1 MNKMTAAAAIFV
13 ALIVVTA
20 AIWLVFSQMNSL
32 SQANKVQIT
41 AFLIDPEGWENPVGL
56 LLTCSYNITLQN
68 NGINEVQDLRLSVKI
83 FVNGSEIDVENN
95 VFGVDEGSTNDTFS
109 PGEVRI
115 FQGEL
120 QYSLH
125 SGGAIDTVGG
135 HPVGASY
142 IAQVLL
148 GNEVLDEAKLTGLFS
163 FELTATITFE
173 RYGGY
178 YGIAY
183 DFVKGEIYLTNGDFH
198 LIYVISDSTHDLV
211 ATIPVGITP
220 SGIAYD
226 SGKGEIF
233 VTNYGSDSVSV
244 ISNTDHTVVATIPV
258 GRQPM
263 GIAYDSGKGEVF
275 VTNYGSD
282 TVSVISDIDYAVVAT
297 IPVGR
302 QPSALAYDSRKGEMY
317 VGHAGCN
324 QVLVI
329 SDSTNSIVANITV
342 ENEPIR
348 LIYDS
353 GKGEIFVANHGS
365 DSVSVISNS
374 DYAVVAT
381 IPVGRQPNAM
391 DYDSVNNNVLVA
403 NYNSN
408 SISVISDSNYAVIAD
423 IPLERQPQ
431 AIGYDSGRG
440 KIFVA
445 YSESHRVSVISVFS
459 LPQPLSSIP
468 ESP

>member
-1 MNKMTAAAAIFV
+1 MNKMTMAATIFV
-13 ALIVVTA
+13 ALIVTTA
-20 AIWLVFSQMNSL
+20 AIWLVFNQMNSL
-32 SQANKVQIT
+32 SQTNKVQIT
-41 AFLIDPEGWENPVGL
+41 AFIIDPEGWENPGGL
-56 LLTCSYNITLQN
+56 LLTCSYNITLKN
-68 NGINEVQDLRLSVKI
+68 NGINEVQELRLNVKM
-83 FVNGSEIDVENN
+83 FVNGREIDVENN
-95 VFGVDEGSTNDTFS
+95 VFGVDEGSTNDIFS

-115 FQGEL
+115 LQGEL

-142 IAQVLL
+142 MAQVLL

-163 FELTATITFE
+163 FELTATITLE
-173 RYGGY
+173 KYGGY

-183 DFVKGEIYLTNGDFH
+183 DSVKGEIYLTNGDFH
-198 LIYVISDSTHDLV
+198 LVYVISDSTNDLV
-211 ATIPVGITP
+211 ATIPVGTTP

-233 VTNYGSDSVSV
+233 VTNYGSD
-244 ISNTDHTVVATIPV
+244 
-258 GRQPM
+258 
-263 GIAYDSGKGEVF
+263 
-275 VTNYGSD
+275 
-282 TVSVISDIDYAVVAT
+282 TVSVISDSDYSVVAT

-302 QPSALAYDSRKGEMY
+302 QPSALAYDSGKGEMY

-324 QVLVI
+324 QILVI
-329 SDSTNSIVANITV
+329 SDSTNAVVANITV

-348 LIYDS
+348 LVYDS
-353 GKGEIFVANHGS
+353 GKGEIFVTNHGS
-365 DSVSVISNS
+365 DTASVISDS
-374 DYAVVAT
+374 DYSVVAT

-391 DYDSVNNNVLVA
+391 DYDSVNNNVFVA

-445 YSESHRVSVISVFS
+445 YSESHRVSVISVTS
-459 LPQPLSSIP
+459 MSQPLPSIP